1 MISYVIPFT
10 LTLETNSSTAGHV
23 IIKSRGELSEA
34 KNLSVKA
41 VSQSDNVN
49 VKEMTLFYIQ
59 VSVSSW
65 PVKHPTTEPRS
76 STTKTREEPLTPA
89 PKHVRLK
96 ANVPY
101 SHLVIVPGE
110 TLKVNFTVKNLA
122 SAETFTFNVSKLR
135 GKKKRLP

>member
-1 MISYVIPFT
+1 M
-10 LTLETNSSTAGHV
+10 

-34 KNLSVKA
+34 QNLSVKA

-49 VKEMTLFYIQ
+49 VKEVTLFYIQ

-65 PVKHPTTEPRS
+65 PVKHPTTEPHSPTTRTRVQSTTEPRS
-76 STTKTREEPLTPA
+76 LTTKTREEPLTPA
-89 PKHVRLK
+89 LKHVRLK

-122 SAETFTFNVSKLR
+122 SAETFTFNVSKLQ
-135 GKKKRLP
+135 GKKKWLP